1 MNIFKKLTAGIIVS
15 AMSLGM
21 ATTYVGAD
29 STSYYRGDVDGNG
42 IVDIADLAY
51 MANFLNGNKGSA
63 NDYMSQRLDVDMSGI
78 IDILDQN
85 MLSQILMGSI
95 TYDTIDYEISNVG
108 IPEQST
114 IYYKKFDAQT
124 GVQIGTAYHL
134 DPVSA
139 IPDYAPRGIIGTD
152 DRVIDYSNSGVVKIS
167 TPSKGLG
174 SGFIVADNL
183 ILTAAHVV
191 YGETNINYTLFNSN
205 GTVKA
210 TYSAASYHVPLN
222 YISSSNDND
231 NDNYDY
237 ALIVVNQN
245 LSRYKSINLGVA
257 RDKLKNN
264 ITSSIY
270 LNYASKLGIYVTG
283 FVSYTGYTGIG
294 NLTNNYLLDM
304 GLDYNT
310 DTDGGESGSPVY
322 VKTSNGD
329 MIAIGIHNG
338 KATSTYNYGRR
349 IDTNVLQ
356 FVYYNPNL

>member
-21 ATTYVGAD
+21 ATTYVSAD

-63 NDYMSQRLDVDMSGI
+63 NDHMSQRLDVDMSGI

-114 IYYKKFDAQT
+114 IYYKKFNAQT

-152 DRVIDYSNSGVVKIS
+152 DRTEDYSNSGVVKINTS
-167 TPSKGLG
+167 TGQG
-174 SGFIVADNL
+174 SGFIVDDNL

-191 YGETNINYTLFNSN
+191 CGKTNISYTLFNSN

-210 TYSAASYHVPLN
+210 TYSAASYHVPSN
-222 YISSSNDND
+222 YISSSNA
-231 NDNYDY
+231 NYDY
-237 ALIVVNQN
+237 ALIVVDQN
-245 LSRYKSINLGVA
+245 LSRYKSISLGVA

-283 FVSYTGYTGIG
+283 FISNTGYTGIG
-294 NLTNNYLLDM
+294 NLANNYLTNTFVQ
-304 GLDYNT
+304 YNT
-310 DTDGGESGSPVY
+310 DTEGGESGSPVY

-329 MIAIGIHNG
+329 MIAIGIHDG